1 MARHRSVVQ
10 RRSIRVG
17 GHRTRLTIED
27 SFWKALKQIAVAR
40 GTTLPEVI
48 AAIDAEGGRG
58 NLSSRVRLYVRNFYR
73 DRLIPDPARQ
83 RSAVA

>member
-1 MARHRSVVQ
+1 MARSKSLVQ
-10 RRSIRVG
+10 RRSILVD
-17 GHRTRLTIED
+17 GHRTRLTIEGP
-27 SFWKALKQIAVAR
+27 FWKALKQIAVAR
-40 GTTLPEVI
+40 GMTLPVI
-48 AAIDAEGGRG
+48 TAIDAEGGRG